1 MTSGRFVEESAPAS
15 SFCHIVGAIAELGS
29 ALKSAAHQAIH

>member
-15 SFCHIVGAIAELGS
+15 SFCHIVGASAELGS
-29 ALKSAAHQAIH
+29 ALKAAADQAKH

>member
-15 SFCHIVGAIAELGS
+15 SFCHIVGVIAELGS
-29 ALKSAAHQAIH
+29 ARKAAADQEIH